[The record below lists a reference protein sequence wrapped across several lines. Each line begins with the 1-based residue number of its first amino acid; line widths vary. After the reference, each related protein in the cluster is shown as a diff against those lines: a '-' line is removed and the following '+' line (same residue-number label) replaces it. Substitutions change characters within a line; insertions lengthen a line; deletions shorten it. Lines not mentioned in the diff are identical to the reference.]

1 MKKLWWLCS
10 ASLIALL
17 TGCSETPEPTTPTR
31 DATTTDVIAAFTI
44 SRQQSGVVE
53 SDGKG
58 YVVLVKED
66 GGTSVIETTIMQ
78 HAQLDWNKDKLA
90 FSDTENDYIVGT
102 STEVIPTDTKTDYQ
116 QALSLSDDGTVIG
129 LYNDGYEEDS
139 YVEQL
144 ITSSTKGS
152 DFTEVEGYFQV
163 TGFCDGDLYG
173 IAEPLGKYQAEAERQ
188 GVEAKEAD
196 GYTRLMLNQLTSG
209 TTVEEENVSIQAVNS
224 SGQESTDAPCV
235 DGSLYHLA
243 SIYADSGET
252 TPVLRIWDTD
262 SGDMTELELVTADGE
277 PVTGPDQSTFE
288 INGSSQQSLRGNDFD
303 WVDDFGRAWRTDIT
317 TGISQKLFELV
328 DSYDNSTDTRVVDFT
343 ENALT
348 VVTFQQ
354 EAEEV
359 RLVQYDRN
367 SGEVLTEI
375 DLPDIAK
382 TIDDSSIWAVS
393 ARD

>member
-1 MKKLWWLCS
+1 M
-10 ASLIALL
+10 
-17 TGCSETPEPTTPTR
+17 
-31 DATTTDVIAAFTI
+31 
-44 SRQQSGVVE
+44 
-53 SDGKG
+53 
-58 YVVLVKED
+58 
-66 GGTSVIETTIMQ
+66 
-78 HAQLDWNKDKLA
+78 
-90 FSDTENDYIVGT
+90 
-102 STEVIPTDTKTDYQ
+102 
-116 QALSLSDDGTVIG
+116 
-129 LYNDGYEEDS
+129 EDS

-152 DFTEVEGYFQV
+152 DLTEVEGYFQV

-262 SGDMTELELVTADGE
+262 SGDMTELELVTADGGLRDRPR
-277 PVTGPDQSTFE
+277 PVHLRDQWFPPE
-288 INGSSQQSLRGNDFD
+288 QPLRGNDFD

-317 TGISQKLFELV
+317 TGISQKFLRARRQLRQQ
-328 DSYDNSTDTRVVDFT
+328 STDTRVVDFT
-343 ENALT
+343 ENALIGGDLSARSGRSPSLRST
-348 VVTFQQ
+348 TG
-354 EAEEV
+354 
-359 RLVQYDRN
+359 N
-367 SGEVLTEI
+367 SGRSSTEI
-375 DLPDIAK
+375 DLPTSPRQSMTVRFGRCLPETRACLVYRRSLVRIAL
-382 TIDDSSIWAVS
+382 DHGRCSICDGALIVS
-393 ARD
+393 CC

>member
-1 MKKLWWLCS
+1 MK
-10 ASLIALL
+10 I
-17 TGCSETPEPTTPTR
+17 
-31 DATTTDVIAAFTI
+31 TDLH
-44 SRQQSGVVE
+44 SR
-53 SDGKG
+53 
-58 YVVLVKED
+58 
-66 GGTSVIETTIMQ
+66 
-78 HAQLDWNKDKLA
+78 
-90 FSDTENDYIVGT
+90 
-102 STEVIPTDTKTDYQ
+102 
-116 QALSLSDDGTVIG
+116 
-129 LYNDGYEEDS
+129 
-139 YVEQL
+139 
-144 ITSSTKGS
+144 
-152 DFTEVEGYFQV
+152 
-163 TGFCDGDLYG
+163 
-173 IAEPLGKYQAEAERQ
+173 
-188 GVEAKEAD
+188 
-196 GYTRLMLNQLTSG
+196 
-209 TTVEEENVSIQAVNS
+209 
-224 SGQESTDAPCV
+224 
-235 DGSLYHLA
+235 
-243 SIYADSGET
+243 
-252 TPVLRIWDTD
+252 LRR
-262 SGDMTELELVTADGE
+262 A
-277 PVTGPDQSTFE
+277 

>member
-224 SGQESTDAPCV
+224 SGQESTDAACV

-262 SGDMTELELVTADGE
+262 SGDMTELELVTTDGE

-348 VVTFQQ
+348 VVTIQQ